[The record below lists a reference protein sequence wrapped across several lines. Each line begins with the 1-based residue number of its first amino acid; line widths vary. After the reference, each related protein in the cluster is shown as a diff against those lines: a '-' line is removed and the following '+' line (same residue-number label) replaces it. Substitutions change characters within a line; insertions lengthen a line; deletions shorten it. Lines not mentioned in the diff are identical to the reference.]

1 MTNSTASSRACESVF
16 KTCQTSVDLDVSG
29 LRNEFACEWLHIGFV
44 CRKIAQDLI
53 ASVIWIDIPFVLR
66 CRSLLQL
73 GGVTMGFARF
83 ILRRLLLMIPIL
95 FGVLL
100 LTFVVSHV
108 VTPYPARAW
117 AGPRASESTVQT
129 IANRYHL
136 NDPLPIQFYY
146 YLSDLFRGDW
156 GVSPSTGQP
165 VLANILAFFP
175 ATIELTIVAFLLS
188 VAVGIPLG
196 VVSAVHRDQ
205 PVDHLLRLVSLSGI
219 ASPPF
224 LVALLMQLILFYYLR
239 IFPESGG
246 RISPLISP
254 PTHITGLFLVDSLLT
269 GNLPAFV
276 SSLQHILMP
285 ALALALVTFGLAT
298 RLTRASMLEVLR
310 TDYVRT
316 ARAKGLNNRTVIY
329 KHALRNAL

>member
-1 MTNSTASSRACESVF
+1 
-16 KTCQTSVDLDVSG
+16 
-29 LRNEFACEWLHIGFV
+29 
-44 CRKIAQDLI
+44 
-53 ASVIWIDIPFVLR
+53 
-66 CRSLLQL
+66 
-73 GGVTMGFARF
+73 
-83 ILRRLLLMIPIL
+83 MIPIL

-329 KHALRNAL
+329 KHALRNALISTTTIMSSAFAFLLGGTVVIETIFSWPGIGRYAAQAVLNLDFPAIMGTTLVFALGVVLCNLVADTLYALLDPRIKLG